1 MGTFPKS
8 QPNFKQRFEK
18 LVSQTNKLKGKNKI
32 FLATECATAASPFV
46 NNLIVS

>member
-18 LVSQTNKLKGKNKI
+18 LVSQTNKLKGKNMFFI
-32 FLATECATAASPFV
+32 QLNGRTGLPHL
-46 NNLIVS
+46 LII